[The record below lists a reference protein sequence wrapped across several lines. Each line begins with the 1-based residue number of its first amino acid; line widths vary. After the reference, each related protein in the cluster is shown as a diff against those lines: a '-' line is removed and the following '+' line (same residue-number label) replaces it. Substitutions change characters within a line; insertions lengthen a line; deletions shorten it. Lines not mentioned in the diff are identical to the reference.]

1 MLSIAGLLPHPPFA
15 IQGFNPSLDRAYA
28 SLHEAYARI
37 GEHMQSRMIETIVFV
52 SSHGEGYAR
61 AFAFAQHEPAH
72 TSLREYGTMEYEYR
86 WRMDTRLIDA
96 AQRAFRKADVLT
108 TLTTNEY
115 LDTASGVAL
124 SALRPWVETMRV
136 ATLTLPS
143 DAISLKRPAALL
155 RDVIELQPSRI
166 AILAVADLSHR
177 LASKSPQ
184 GLHPDAQALD
194 ERIRHALIDQ
204 NLSALR
210 AISQEERQELG
221 AEEIPLVEFLLYVLS
236 DARPHFQEWA
246 YSHPHGIGHSVM
258 IADLHV

>member
-1 MLSIAGLLPHPPFA
+1 M
-15 IQGFNPSLDRAYA
+15 DRAYA
-28 SLHEAYARI
+28 PLHDAFARV
-37 GEHMQSRMIETIVFV
+37 GEHLQSRLIETLVFV

-61 AFAFAQHEPAH
+61 AFAFAQHEPAQ
-72 TSLREYGTMEYEYR
+72 TSLREYGTMEYEHR

-96 AQRAFRKADVLT
+96 AQRAFRKADVQT

-115 LDTASGVAL
+115 LDTASGIVL
-124 SALRPWVETMRV
+124 SALRPWVEDMRV
-136 ATLTLPS
+136 VALTLPS
-143 DAISLKRPAALL
+143 DVVTLKRPATIL
-155 RDVIELQPSRI
+155 RDVIEQQPSRI
-166 AILAVADLSHR
+166 AVLAVADLSHR

-184 GLHPDAQALD
+184 GLHPDALALD
-194 ERIRHALIDQ
+194 ERIRHAVIDQ

-210 AISQEERQELG
+210 AISQDERQELG
-221 AEEIPLVEFLLYVLS
+221 AEEMPLVEFLLYVLS